1 MPDGT
6 PPAYSIFQIAEEE
19 LMPDAYSI
27 FHITEGAHTERK
39 NSDVAEWARPPLL
52 ASSPPHPPLQ
62 YPCGQEEYAITTV
75 ALLEYCRDLPG
86 GAGRGGEAIVF
97 AWG

>member
-1 MPDGT
+1 MARTMPDGT

-52 ASSPPHPPLQ
+52 ASSPPIPLFNTRAVRKSMPSPPWH
-62 YPCGQEEYAITTV
+62 C
-75 ALLEYCRDLPG
+75 
-86 GAGRGGEAIVF
+86 
-97 AWG
+97 